1 MKLWQLYKL
10 LVKNLGESKQK
21 VNGSEK
27 FIAKLQKILK
37 ILLCCLKL
45 PGKNKKV
52 YLMKLNS

>member
-37 ILLCCLKL
+37 IFKNIALLSKITR
-45 PGKNKKV
+45 
-52 YLMKLNS
+52 